1 MPATLQS
8 AQGTRCA
15 RCATLIRNNRT
26 RCPSCDLD
34 FAEKPASRIAPAVG
48 GSASKPGGGGGD
60 SSRQKPRAAKAN
72 AKLCPVCMSS
82 VNESEMSESGGQMV
96 CNPCAVTLKN
106 KAAKAAAAKQQAA
119 AAENK
124 EEKN

>member
-15 RCATLIRNNRT
+15 RCATLIRNNRQ

-34 FAEKPASRIAPAVG
+34 FAVSTEQPRSASRIAAAV
-48 GSASKPGGGGGD
+48 SNDSKKSSGD
-60 SSRQKPRAAKAN
+60 SNRLKARAAKAN
-72 AKLCPVCMSS
+72 ARLCPVCMSS

-96 CNPCAVTLKN
+96 CNPCAVTLKA
-106 KAAKAAAAKQQAA
+106 KATKAAAAK
-119 AAENK
+119 AAEPK
-124 EEKN
+124 DKDAK